1 MVRVKRL
8 AGRLMGA
15 LILMLLGS
23 TEALAGGGVF
33 PSFPGEFGFM
43 FDTSS
48 HIRALIVL
56 DPNGPVLA
64 GAPATATGTFGTIV
78 ISRRNQATATAVFRV
93 QPDSS
98 LGELQFGCNRL
109 LTSGRFVEFSAG
121 VPGLPLGGP
130 GIFSNWLPSDITMKL
145 FAELGITL
153 FDPNT
158 FITLAIPGVAE
169 VVSQRCV
176 PFPRPRHTLETILF
190 EDIIER
196 FDIRPQ
202 PRGYPDL
209 SGNSVGTDPATQWVP
224 GFLVLE
230 VKIGLWVQPSAPVQ

>member
-1 MVRVKRL
+1 MVRAKRL
-8 AGRLMGA
+8 AGPLMA
-15 LILMLLGS
+15 AITLAILIS

-33 PSFPGEFGFM
+33 PSFPGEFGFV
-43 FDTSS
+43 FDVSGS
-48 HIRALIVL
+48 MRALIVL

-64 GAPATATGTFGTIV
+64 GAPATPTGTFGTIV
-78 ISRRNQATATAVFRV
+78 ITRRNQATATAVFRV

-98 LGELQFGCNRL
+98 LGELQFGCNRV
-109 LTSGRFVEFSAG
+109 LTNGRFVEFSPG

-130 GIFSNWLPSDITMKL
+130 SIFSNWLPSDITMKL
-145 FAELGITL
+145 FAELGIIL

-158 FITLAIPGVAE
+158 FTVLAIPGVAE

-176 PFPRPRHTLETILF
+176 PFPRPRQTLETVLF

-196 FDIRPQ
+196 FDFKPQ
-202 PRGYPDL
+202 PPGYPDL
-209 SGNSVGTDPATQWVP
+209 SGNSVGTDPATQWVS

-230 VKIGLWVQPSAPVQ
+230 IKVGLWVQPSAPVQ